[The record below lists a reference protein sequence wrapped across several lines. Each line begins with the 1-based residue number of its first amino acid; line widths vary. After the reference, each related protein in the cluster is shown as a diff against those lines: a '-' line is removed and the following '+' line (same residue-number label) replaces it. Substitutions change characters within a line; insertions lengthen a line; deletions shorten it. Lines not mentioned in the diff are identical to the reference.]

1 MKINSFGFL
10 GLVCGMFLTGSLSNS
25 ALAQS
30 GDTAYLAE
38 MPSVDRVVSALQKP
52 EGNRDNASRI
62 SAGLDMLAGIVMSLS
77 EGRYKAGQLT
87 QEEAA
92 KISQYKQ
99 MSEQIWK
106 NVLAT
111 VDTNC
116 EGSSDSDSLGFCEK
130 YALNACKG
138 EYIHSGAF
146 RRELLT
152 TFFSPAWQQQYVD
165 KIINNS
171 GYLWDYKHAM
181 ALPANVKFETGL
193 KNCADYWPKKEI
205 LIWYE

>member
-1 MKINSFGFL
+1 MKINFL
-10 GLVCGMFLTGSLSNS
+10 VLVCGMFLTGSLSNS

-62 SAGLDMLAGIVMSLS
+62 SAALDMLAGIVMSLS

-92 KISQYKQ
+92 KISEYKQ

-106 NVLAT
+106 NVEAT

-116 EGSSDSDSLGFCEK
+116 QGSGDSDSVAFCEK
-130 YALNACKG
+130 YALYACKG
-138 EYIHSGAF
+138 EYGHSAAF

-193 KNCADYWPKKEI
+193 ENCADYWPKKEI

>member
-1 MKINSFGFL
+1 MKINFL
-10 GLVCGMFLTGSLSNS
+10 VLVCGMFLTGSLSNS

-62 SAGLDMLAGIVMSLS
+62 SAALDMLAGIVMSLS

-87 QEEAA
+87 QEETA
-92 KISQYKQ
+92 KISKYKQ
-99 MSEQIWK
+99 LSEQIWE

-111 VDTNC
+111 VDMNC
-116 EGSSDSDSLGFCEK
+116 QGSNDPDSLVFCEK
-130 YALNACKG
+130 YALIMCKG
-138 EYIHSGAF
+138 EYTHSEAF

-171 GYLWDYKHAM
+171 GYLWDYQHAM
-181 ALPANVKFETGL
+181 GLPASIKFETGL
-193 KNCADYWPKKEI
+193 KNCAD
-205 LIWYE
+205 WYD